1 MNILPI
7 NKYNAIADIVAAV
20 MTGTMLL
27 WMFLDTT
34 TAIYYLFGVAMAVTN
49 IIGLIQQKK
58 LEGKL
63 VGNILGLIAGVLHLL
78 SGFLAFPAMVLYILA
93 AVFTFRNKV
102 N

>member
-1 MNILPI
+1 MNILSI
-7 NKYNAIADIVAAV
+7 NKFNAIADIIAAI

-27 WMFLDTT
+27 WMFLTITSD
-34 TAIYYLFGVAMAVTN
+34 IYYLSGVVMAITN

-58 LEGKL
+58 HEGKL

-78 SGFLAFPAMVLYILA
+78 SGLLAFPAMVLYILA
-93 AVFTFRNKV
+93 SVFTFRNKV